1 MTMYDVEF
9 IRHMPGHDEPAV
21 IDVCNVAAAGLD
33 EAIHLAGLSLL
44 TLTFRIKPETFR
56 IREDGGL
63 IVF

>member
-1 MTMYDVEF
+1 
-9 IRHMPGHDEPAV
+9 MPGHDEPAV